1 MFQDSN
7 VISQAPATPISRVSG
22 RERPSSLALAA
33 ALYVLLLIAFWFAA
47 LHFNMPER
55 IHGHMPSSFTA
66 FSLILAPYW
75 FFGFGLADA
84 LRRVLHNR
92 WLRILLPGMLAIPYP
107 IFSIPRGEFR
117 AIYAALLA
125 VIPVLAAALFEFL
138 PQKGTAEGAKF
149 CWQDLVVLSLFFLP
163 VEFGLLRFAFP
174 YSGLGALPKLILVD
188 SALYSYLV
196 IRNLDRVGYDFRFR
210 VRDLAV
216 GIRELLFY
224 APIAIGLGLALHF
237 LRPHRGLPSAPQA
250 LGALLITF
258 FFVAI
263 PEELFFRGALQ
274 NLLEARIGHRPAWII
289 ASLIFGLS
297 HFNKPLPFNWRY
309 VIMGSIAGMF
319 YGRAWRERRR
329 LAASATTH
337 TMVDVLWSLWFR

>member
-1 MFQDSN
+1 MS
-7 VISQAPATPISRVSG
+7 SQAQAITAPIASSAEQRRPA
-22 RERPSSLALAA
+22 
-33 ALYVLLLIAFWFAA
+33 LLLASVLYMLLLVAFWFAA

-66 FSLILAPYW
+66 FALILAPYW
-75 FFGFGLADA
+75 FFGFGLADV
-84 LRRVLHNR
+84 LRRVFKKQ
-92 WLRILLPGMLAIPYP
+92 WLRIVLPGLLVIPYP

-117 AIYAALLA
+117 LLYAAILFAIPVIAAALL
-125 VIPVLAAALFEFL
+125 EFL
-138 PQKGTAEGAKF
+138 PQKGTPEGAKF
-149 CWQDLVVLSLFFLP
+149 CWQDLVVLSTFFLP

-196 IRNLDRVGYDFRFR
+196 IRNLERVGYDFRVR
-210 VRDLAV
+210 ARDLAV
-216 GIRELLFY
+216 GVRELLFY
-224 APIAIGLGLALHF
+224 APIAIGLGLALQF
-237 LRPHRGLPSAPQA
+237 LRPHGGMPSAAQA
-250 LGALLITF
+250 FGALLITY

-274 NLLEARIGHRPAWII
+274 NLLEARIGHKRAWII
-289 ASLIFGLS
+289 ASVIFGLS

-309 VIMGSIAGMF
+309 VILGSIAGMF

>member
-1 MFQDSN
+1 MS
-7 VISQAPATPISRVSG
+7 SQAQATTTSFASG
-22 RERPSSLALAA
+22 PERRSSLPLAA
-33 ALYVLLLIAFWFAA
+33 GLYGFLLIAFWFAA

-75 FFGFGLADA
+75 FFGFGLGDV
-84 LRRVLHNR
+84 LRRILQNK
-92 WLRILLPGMLAIPYP
+92 WLRIFLPGLLVIPYP
-107 IFSIPRGEFR
+107 IFSIPRDEFR
-117 AIYAALLA
+117 IEYATILFS
-125 VIPVLAAALFEFL
+125 IPVVAAALFEFL
-138 PQKGTAEGAKF
+138 PKKGTPEGAKF
-149 CWQDLVVLSLFFLP
+149 CWQDFVVLSMFFLP

-188 SALYSYLV
+188 AALYSYLV
-196 IRNLDRVGYDFRFR
+196 VRNLDRVGYDFRLR
-210 VRDLAV
+210 VRDFAV
-216 GIRELLFY
+216 GVRELLFY
-224 APIAIGLGLALHF
+224 APIAIGLGLVLHF
-237 LRPHRGLPSAPQA
+237 LRPHTGIPSAAQA
-250 LGALLITF
+250 FGAVLITY

-274 NLLEARIGHRPAWII
+274 NLLEARIGHRSAWII
-289 ASLIFGLS
+289 ASVIFGLS

-319 YGRAWRERRR
+319 YGRAWRDRRR
-329 LAASATTH
+329 LAASATAH